1 MIAGKRLVVVDDS
14 IVRGNTQ
21 RALVRMLR
29 EAGAQEIHV
38 RISSPPVKWP
48 CFYGIDFATRA
59 ELIATGLSDSEIC
72 NSIGADS
79 LGYVSLEALT
89 EATTIPADRL
99 CRACFDG
106 VYPVELPLSER
117 LGKSILED
125 PADLEPVASGVGAA
139 DALTRP

>member
-29 EAGAQEIHV
+29 EAGATEVHV

-48 CFYGIDFATRA
+48 CFYGIDFASRA
-59 ELIATGLSDSEIC
+59 ELIANGLNDRR
-72 NSIGADS
+72 DLS
-79 LGYVSLEALT
+79 L
-89 EATTIPADRL
+89 DRGRLAGLRQPRRPGRGHRAAGKDKL

-106 VYPVELPLSER
+106 VYPIELPLAER
-117 LGKSILED
+117 LGKHVLESE
-125 PADLEPVASGVGAA
+125 PARAPTSTG
-139 DALTRP
+139 